1 MAVLSVV
8 LLAPGLVGC
17 QRSVPARDPRDAAV
31 RAETFD
37 LYWAQLNREFPFFE
51 RAGVDWRASRERY
64 RPQAIGAGSVAEFYR
79 VLAEMLAELRDP
91 HIGLDLAGVPGVERA
106 TGEAGSVD
114 LSIVRI
120 GDGYFVRRWPEA
132 DGVNGERGGGFAEL
146 LEIDGRP
153 PHNNLNSLL
162 LWGEEGSTVPLAVR
176 WGDGAKQE
184 VGLVRRV
191 GGMRFEPGQ
200 SPPVVTSDPPVVVR
214 PSLMADT
221 PIEYAGTQ
229 VGEVTIR
236 FGESGTMTTQWR
248 GDRRSDDHVQVSREE
263 AARSAKVRN
272 DWIAGA
278 RMGKIGYLRIS
289 SFADRKD
296 RPGAEMQER
305 ISAMLGA
312 LHDTE
317 GLILDL
323 RYNGGGDGKVMIH
336 TAERLARRATD
347 TLVTPEH
354 LLWIFPIDY
363 VVAVRPTPDAY
374 KGRVVVLMNRWSAS
388 AAEHLALTLK
398 DCADAVLIG
407 EQTMGAEAGVKNVQ
421 GPDGSVLS
429 FGSRRY
435 LDAKGFS
442 LQNTGVTPDR
452 PVEMTVERVRE
463 IGFAAAVKENERA
476 QFDAAC
482 RELGVE
488 PEGALG
494 EAEMVEAAEGIKHP

>member
-1 MAVLSVV
+1 MLSVA

-17 QRSVPARDPRDAAV
+17 QRGVPARDPRDAAV

-37 LYWAQLNREFPFFE
+37 LYWSQLNREFPFFE
-51 RAGVDWRASRERY
+51 RSGVDWRASRERY
-64 RPQAIGAGSVAEFYR
+64 RPRAIGAGSVAEYYR
-79 VLAEMLAELRDP
+79 VMAEMLAELRDP
-91 HIGLDLAGVPGVERA
+91 HIGLDLAGVPGLERA
-106 TGEAGSVD
+106 TAEAGSVD

-120 GDGYFVRRWPEA
+120 GGGYFVRRWSGA
-132 DGVNGERGGGFAEL
+132 DGVDGNRGGGFAEL
-146 LEIDGRP
+146 LEIEGRP

-162 LWGEEGSTVPLAVR
+162 LWGEEGSTVPLMVR
-176 WGDGAKQE
+176 WGDGGKQE
-184 VGLVRRV
+184 LGLVRRV
-191 GGMRFEPGQ
+191 GGLKFEPGQ
-200 SPPVVTSDPPVVVR
+200 AAPEVISDPPVVVR
-214 PSLMADT
+214 PSLMVDT

-236 FGESGTMTTQWR
+236 FGASGSLTTQWR
-248 GDRRSDDHVQVSREE
+248 GDRRTDDHVQVSRED
-263 AARSAKVRN
+263 AARSAKART
-272 DWIAGA
+272 DWISGA
-278 RMGKIGYLRIS
+278 RMGRIGYVRIS

-296 RPGAEMQER
+296 RPGDEMRRR
-305 ISAMLGA
+305 ISEVLAA

-323 RYNGGGDGKVMIH
+323 RYNGGGDGGVMIH
-336 TAERLARRATD
+336 AAERLAHRATD
-347 TLVTPEH
+347 TLITPER

-363 VVAVRPTPDAY
+363 VVPVRPTPDAY

-388 AAEHLALTLK
+388 AAEHLALALK
-398 DCADAVLIG
+398 QCADAVLIG
-407 EQTMGAEAGVKNVQ
+407 EQTMGAEARVKNLQ

-429 FGSRRY
+429 FGSQRY
-435 LDAKGFS
+435 LDANRFS

-452 PVEMTVERVRE
+452 PVEMTIDRVRQ

-488 PEGALG
+488 PEGALR
-494 EAEMVEAAEGIKHP
+494 EAELVEAAEGIKHP